1 MSGRGNWFSP
11 MQRRFLLVVLSLLG
25 VVLGAV
31 LLSEYRNGRDGSVSE
46 GLERLGTAAR
56 SGGYYAVEPD
66 RWESF
71 VFDPNEADSTMLLRL
86 GLAPFQVRAIYRYRA
101 KGGRYSEV
109 EDFARVYRMTV
120 EQWEHLRPLVRIGR
134 RYRLVAQS
142 GIVGERPVRGGGYGA
157 YGGAERRR
165 DSVVRG
171 RDSVEGRR
179 DSVRASYP
187 KKFDDGVVIDV
198 NVADSATLCRVP
210 GIGVYNASRI
220 VRFRRRL
227 GGFVDVRQL
236 LELEGFPA
244 DALAWL
250 EVRDSAA
257 VQRLDVNHMSERR
270 LMRHP
275 YMGYYRAAE
284 IVAYRRVHGSL
295 PSIDVLAGL
304 PHFSHD
310 DVVRLRPYLSFD

>member
-11 MQRRFLLVVLSLLG
+11 MQRRFLLVVLSLVG

-31 LLSEYRNGRDGSVSE
+31 LLSEHRDGSGGSVAE
-46 GLERLGTAAR
+46 GLEGLRTAAR
-56 SGGYYAVEPD
+56 GGGFYAVEPD

-109 EDFARVYRMTV
+109 EDFSRVYRMTV

-142 GIVGERPVRGGGYGA
+142 GIVGKRSVRGGGDGA
-157 YGGAERRR
+157 DGSAAGRR

-171 RDSVEGRR
+171 RDSVERRR

-210 GIGVYNASRI
+210 GIGAYNASRV
-220 VRFRRRL
+220 VRLRGRL
-227 GGFVDVRQL
+227 GGFVDVHQL

-257 VQRLDVNHMSERR
+257 VRRLDVNHMSERR

-304 PHFSHD
+304 PHFSKED
-310 DVVRLRPYLSFD
+310 IARLRPYLSFE

>member
-1 MSGRGNWFSP
+1 
-11 MQRRFLLVVLSLLG
+11 
-25 VVLGAV
+25 
-31 LLSEYRNGRDGSVSE
+31 
-46 GLERLGTAAR
+46 
-56 SGGYYAVEPD
+56 
-66 RWESF
+66 
-71 VFDPNEADSTMLLRL
+71 
-86 GLAPFQVRAIYRYRA
+86 
-101 KGGRYSEV
+101 
-109 EDFARVYRMTV
+109 MTV

-142 GIVGERPVRGGGYGA
+142 EVVGKRSVRGGEYDADGSVA
-157 YGGAERRR
+157 RRR
-165 DSVVRG
+165 DSVERG
-171 RDSVEGRR
+171 RDSVERRR

-187 KKFDDGVVIDV
+187 KKFNDGVVIDV

-210 GIGVYNASRI
+210 GIGAYNASRI

-310 DVVRLRPYLSFD
+310 DIVRLRPYLSFD

>member
-56 SGGYYAVEPD
+56 SGGYYAVEPN

-120 EQWEHLRPLVRIGR
+120 EQWEHLRPLVRMGR
-134 RYRLVAQS
+134 GDRLVAQA

-157 YGGAERRR
+157 YGGAERGR

-171 RDSVEGRR
+171 RDSVEGG
-179 DSVRASYP
+179 A
-187 KKFDDGVVIDV
+187 
-198 NVADSATLCRVP
+198 
-210 GIGVYNASRI
+210 I
-220 VRFRRRL
+220 VC
-227 GGFVDVRQL
+227 
-236 LELEGFPA
+236 
-244 DALAWL
+244 
-250 EVRDSAA
+250 
-257 VQRLDVNHMSERR
+257 
-270 LMRHP
+270 
-275 YMGYYRAAE
+275 
-284 IVAYRRVHGSL
+284 
-295 PSIDVLAGL
+295 
-304 PHFSHD
+304 
-310 DVVRLRPYLSFD
+310 VRLILRSLMMGW

>member
-165 DSVVRG
+165 DSV
-171 RDSVEGRR
+171 
-179 DSVRASYP
+179 RASYP

-227 GGFVDVRQL
+227 GGFVNVRQL

>member
-71 VFDPNEADSTMLLRL
+71 LFDPNEADSTMLLRL

-109 EDFARVYRMTV
+109 EDFSRVYRMTV

-142 GIVGERPVRGGGYGA
+142 GIVGKRSVRGGGYDA
-157 YGGAERRR
+157 YGGAERGR

-171 RDSVEGRR
+171 RDSVERRR

-187 KKFDDGVVIDV
+187 KKFDDGVVIDL

-220 VRFRRRL
+220 VRYRRRL

-284 IVAYRRVHGSL
+284 IVVYRRVHGSL

-304 PHFSHD
+304 PHFSED
-310 DVVRLRPYLSFD
+310 DIARLRPYLSFD